1 MTATALPATIRQDR
15 KFWAERAGRAGRA
28 ALVASAVSRAPSP
41 PALCRTNHRGRTVSL
56 ISGPALAL
64 AASSRSA
71 PTAAVA
77 LGACTTGAYDDA
89 VGHRPGQ
96 QAKGLA
102 GHAAALRAGRLT
114 SGAVK
119 VVGLT
124 TTGLLGTHLVGLRG
138 ADLLL
143 AGAVVAGTANLVNLF
158 DLRPGRALK
167 VGLLAS
173 LALREPALAGATAAL
188 LPADLAERQMLGDAG
203 AGALGAAL
211 GLALVERS
219 GRAGLLTTLALVAA
233 LTGASEVVSFTRVI
247 EATPGLRQADRLG
260 RLPAAPD
267 HP

>member
-1 MTATALPATIRQDR
+1 MTSTSAL
-15 KFWAERAGRAGRA
+15 RAGLAGLVAAVTSAGPAPA
-28 ALVASAVSRAPSP
+28 ALM
-41 PALCRTNHRGRTVSL
+41 RTNHRGRAVSL
-56 ISGPALAL
+56 VSGPALVL
-64 AASSRSA
+64 AASTRSA
-71 PTAAVA
+71 PTAVVA
-77 LGACTTGAYDDA
+77 LGAGATGAYDDA

-124 TTGLLGTHLVGLRG
+124 VTGLVGAGLAGQRGT
-138 ADLLL
+138 DLLL
-143 AGAVVAGTANLVNLF
+143 AGAVVAGSANLVNLL

-167 VGLLAS
+167 VGLMAS
-173 LALREPALAGATAAL
+173 VALREPTLAGATAAL

-219 GRAGLLTTLALVAA
+219 DRTGLLATLAGVVA

-247 EATPGLRQADRLG
+247 EATPGVSHLDRLG
-260 RLPAAPD
+260 RPGRLGPSGRPPAGADRP
-267 HP
+267 